1 MKQIHTRWTAEQD
14 QWLRENIDIYSFVNM
29 PEAFNIRFSM
39 NRTYDSIVTRCM
51 KVLKLKRNKNTGLFK
66 TGETKMK
73 TYKLGDEVFR
83 NGYWY
88 VKTDEKKFEGKVD
101 YKDFSQNWTVK
112 QRYIYEKTYG
122 KIPDEKIVVFL
133 DMNKENF
140 DISNLYAI
148 DRKIN
153 AVMNKNR
160 WFTENRTLT
169 LTAIKWCELYYAI
182 HD

>member
-1 MKQIHTRWTAEQD
+1 MKQVHSKWTVEQD
-14 QWLRENIDIYSFVNM
+14 QWLIDNIDNYSFVEM
-29 PEAFNIRFSM
+29 PEAFNSCFSM
-39 NRTYDSIVTRCM
+39 NRTYDSITSRCM
-51 KVLKLKRNKNTGLFK
+51 KVLKLKRNKNTGLFEVGK
-66 TGETKMK
+66 SKSK
-73 TYKLGDEVFR
+73 TYRLGDEVFR
-83 NGYWY
+83 GGYWY
-88 VKTDEKKFEGKVD
+88 VKTDNKYFEGRLTFNEFK
-101 YKDFSQNWTVK
+101 QNWTVK
-112 QRYIYEKTYG
+112 QRYVYEKAFG
-122 KIPDEKIVVFL
+122 KISDDKIVVFL

-182 HD
+182 HT